1 MREVLDMDENYK
13 KLEQFRLAIL
23 GKKQP
28 AQRKKK
34 KEKIKYC
41 FNEHLTKK

>member
-1 MREVLDMDENYK
+1 MEETYK
-13 KLEQFRLAIL
+13 KLDQFRLAIL

-28 AQRKKK
+28 QQRKKK

-41 FNEHLTKK
+41 FNNKLTKK